1 MIKKILLLIYG
12 LCSIFWLQAQSPGG
26 VSTNLVGWYSAD
38 VSATATTWTDRSTQ
52 GNNLTGT
59 GSPTFTNLLNFN
71 KVATFDGISQ
81 RYSITTTTASWP
93 GTNTANTY
101 YYVALPRG
109 TNASRFVFGKGTG
122 TTALNGMHSGKG
134 TTATTLVSGATG
146 TGTVSK
152 ASVWA
157 QNVPTLVRTGY
168 DGSPTLTHYI
178 SNNNTAEQSAGSSNP
193 TYAATS
199 AFAIGSQNTSAGFW
213 DGDIAEV
220 IVYSAKHA
228 PGTFNRIQSYLALKY
243 GINIKSNYI
252 NSTATAIWTSN
263 QGYDNNIAGIA
274 RDDASG
280 LNQKQSQSVESGI
293 QPVIGNGNI
302 FDTNANNTNNFSANL
317 SSLIWGSD
325 AGSTNFATAF
335 AFGGLNNR
343 MTRIWRVQETGTVG
357 TVKVALAASDLS
369 GNITLPTLLVSSD
382 AVFNGSDTRTAMT
395 LETLGGI
402 QYYTATV
409 DFTSGQFFTF
419 AAFVAAPGGV
429 NGNLQA
435 WVKADA
441 GVSTISGAV
450 SSWNDQS
457 GNGNNFSEATNR
469 PVYNT
474 ATNLINFN
482 PGISFNGSNHQL
494 TNSTFAINQ
503 SGASIFAIGKMD
515 AISSSWQSITASGT
529 AASGSIFRVAGSV
542 LHYKRYASN
551 PSQYTLTA
559 PTVLEAATPYL
570 FETHSATGTNNSN
583 LYINGRLDISG
594 TTSVIPTPSLF
605 TSIGVKYVETTGD
618 YFQGNLPEI
627 IYYSS
632 VLNATERVRV
642 ESYLALKYGTTL
654 GTTSVPVSYLATNGT
669 VTWTGNATYQNNIAG
684 IARDDASALNQK
696 QSQSQN
702 SGIQPVI
709 GNGNI
714 FDTNAN
720 NTNNFSADLSALVW
734 GSDTGST
741 NFATS
746 FVFGGLNNRMTRIW
760 RVQETG
766 TVGTV
771 KVALLATDLPPN
783 AASPTLVVSADAVF
797 DGTDTRTT
805 MTLETLGGIQY
816 YTATV
821 DFTTG
826 QFFTFAALITAPGG
840 ISAELWLKADT
851 GTSST
856 INGSGISQWNDQS
869 GNSNNVAQ
877 GTAGNQPSYFSSASQ
892 LVNFNPVVKFDGTND
907 ELIINSLPA
916 SASTDNT
923 LEVVAVGFTT
933 DTSLQAISHHGPI
946 TDNSQVELLMDGTT
960 DIVLR
965 ENCASCSNSAAS
977 YTTITGGIPSIVG
990 FNLTNGTTNLNSL
1003 NVYKNLRVLSSPTT
1017 SISGAANITSTT
1029 LIVGSRRDDANV
1041 RQNPFNGSI
1050 PEYIIFQ
1057 QPLSSLERARVYSYA
1072 AIKYGVTLDQTTANN
1087 YLASD
1092 GTTILWNG
1100 TSNAAYN
1107 KNIAGL
1113 GRDDLSALYQ
1123 KQSQSVNTGS
1133 QVVMALGTVAA
1144 TNQANANTIPTDKQ
1158 FFMWGD
1164 DNGSLSNI
1172 MVTGNTTYPYRFTRV
1187 WKTQNTGSFAQ
1198 NMTVHYPVSAFGNAP
1213 ASTVAL
1219 LYGTSAAS
1227 LGNGTASAIVQGG
1240 TTAINGVSYYAFA
1253 VPSAQVA
1260 NMQFFS
1266 FTGTQTAPGG
1276 VIGAN
1281 LWLKADTGTSTTTD
1295 GGAMSQ
1301 WDDQS
1306 GNVNNVSQA
1315 TEANKPLYRS
1325 NSANQM
1331 NFNPTVSFDGASDFM
1346 DATTFTINGSA
1357 NTLFSAVKPNVVN
1370 VTQDILG
1377 FGAVGTNNGGEFRFV
1392 NATLQYGQNNG
1403 TYVPITSGSV
1413 LTAGTPLLFGSSMEN
1428 AANGANLYQNNRNIT
1443 TGTIGQIPSAA
1454 NLVSIGSR
1462 TIGSRALY
1470 FNGFIPEVITY
1481 NTLLTA
1487 AERRRVNTYLSIK
1500 YGITMDQTAA
1510 TDYLA
1515 SDGTTILWNGTSNVT
1530 YNKNIAGISRDDFS
1544 ALNQKQ
1550 SQSVNSGIQ
1559 PVIGNVNIAAT
1570 NAANANN
1577 FSADL
1582 SALVWGSDTGSTSF
1596 ATSFVFGGLNNR
1608 MTRIWKVQETGTVGT
1623 VKVALPVS
1631 QFAPNVSQLN
1641 LVVSSDAV
1649 FDGTDTRT
1657 AMTLET
1663 LGGVQYYTATVD
1675 FTSGQFFTFA
1685 ALVTAPGGVVNS
1697 LTAWLRADNGTATT
1711 TNGAANNSWT
1721 NLVDGSVSNGGTATY
1736 SSNNINFNPGL
1747 SFNGTSNGYFWNV
1760 TGNWGLQGSQDF
1772 STFALLRTTS
1782 SSTQTYFSPWATGS
1796 TQFYLSSANSGLYAT
1811 DIAPVV
1817 IGSAAINDG
1826 IPRITGA
1833 NRSGNFFQI
1842 RTNSAND
1849 GASVNNAY
1857 SFASTATQLGV
1868 GYHLGT
1874 GQYFNGNI
1882 NEFITYAGSLSA
1894 TEQQRINSYLAIKY
1908 GITLNQSVAQNYLSS
1923 NGITV
1928 LWDATANTG
1937 YNNNIAGIARDDASA
1952 LYQKQSQSVNSGSQV
1967 VMAIG
1972 TFAASNLANAN
1983 TISTD
1988 NQFFIWGNN
1997 NGSLTTQ
2004 VATGNNTYTYRFTRI
2019 WKTQNTGSFAENMTV
2034 YYPVSAFGNALP
2046 ATVALLYGTTAA
2058 SLSNGIASAIAQSG
2072 TTSIN
2077 GVSYY
2082 TFTVPSAQVANM
2094 QFFSFTGTQA
2104 APGGVLSGLNLWV
2117 KADAGTSTTTDNTG
2131 LTTWNDQSGNAMN
2144 GTGIGSPLYR
2154 AGSNSLSPNFNPT
2167 VSLNGTSQ
2175 GFSLPSGFS
2184 DFTAGTTGFVHL
2196 NSNFGTVDSYGR
2208 IFHLGTNNGAANS
2221 NFNLVGFYRIL
2232 TSNTLSS
2239 AIFNGIDNANAQ
2251 GSVSAANVLNPANG
2265 YTIMGFDIGAG
2276 TSGQTGRS
2284 GSIFSNGLTVATT
2297 NAHVTPYTGTR
2308 SFNYIG
2314 TSPINEYMNGLM
2326 SEVILYNSQLT
2337 TVEKLRVSSYLAIKY
2352 GNTLSNDNNNNA
2364 TSLEVISGAIKEGD
2378 YVASDGT
2385 TIPWTGSN
2393 TYQNNIAGIGRD
2405 DLTALYQKQS
2415 QSVNTGSQVVM
2426 ALGTVAASNQA
2437 NANTIPTDK
2446 QFFIWGD
2453 DNGSL
2458 TSLLPTGLTPGRPQY
2473 RFTRVWKTQ
2482 NTGAFAQNITV
2493 YYPVSAFGNAPA
2505 STVALLYGTTA
2516 SSLSNG
2522 TANYILQGGT
2532 TMINGVNHYT
2542 FTFSSIFLSNMQFFS
2557 FTGTQTAPG
2566 GIITGLRQWLK
2577 ADAGTSTTTAGSGVA
2592 TWSDQSGNGFDA
2604 LQSSAALAPLYRT
2617 AASANKYNFN
2627 PYLDY
2632 SGGKGSYNA
2641 GTSAAI
2647 FNSDNDNASI
2657 FVMSQGYTTGGT
2669 GVGSP
2674 WAVGFNTSGTTY
2686 LDQGKFGFSNSS
2698 TSMIWTRASGSTVV
2712 ASSGLD
2718 DQSIANQIYVVDWN
2732 GATST
2737 TKSIRARQ
2745 NGKIVNSAANT
2756 NPLTI
2761 GTNTTNQFGI
2771 SDGGNGSIV
2780 GDNNMGTFF
2789 TSEMIAYNTQLT
2801 ELEMSRVNSYLAIK
2815 YGKTLSR
2822 DNNGNGTAGQ
2832 TVSGSILEGDYVASD
2847 GTTRVWNSDAVYLNN
2862 IAGIGRDDISALNQ
2876 KQSQSVNSGSQVVMA
2891 LGTAAASN
2899 QANANTIATDKQ
2911 FFIWG
2916 DDNGS
2921 ITSIVSTGNG
2931 TYSYRLTRIWKTQ
2944 NTGSFAENITVYY
2957 PVAAFGSAPAS
2968 TVALLYGTSAASL
2981 SNGTASA
2988 IAQGGT
2994 TSINGASYYTF
3005 TVPSAQVAN
3014 MQFFSFTGTQAVP
3027 GGVTGES
3034 LWLRAD
3040 AGTNTT
3046 TNGAAITT
3054 WNDQALNPAITTQP
3068 TKVGSGNITYAT
3080 GSMNF
3085 NPTINFDGTSGT
3097 ELTGTTSAASTWSG
3111 ALTVYGIA
3119 RANTLG
3125 SGSQGIFASG
3135 TKGLVYSNNQY
3146 FIDAGPGG
3154 CATGGTGTVTLGSS
3168 NLAMVSYDADVPTA
3182 TSRSYLNGRYRANF
3196 TPGACTA
3203 SPGTGFEIGG
3213 RTIGSQPTRI
3223 FNGSMGEVIIYNSQ
3237 QTGNNLSRLAIESYL
3252 GIKYGI
3258 TLTNDN
3264 NNNSTANEIVS
3275 GSTREGDY
3283 IATDGTVTW
3292 SGQSNASYSNN
3303 IAGIGR
3309 DDLTALYQKQSR
3321 SQNSGSQ
3328 VVMALGTAAASN
3340 QANANTIPTDKQFFI
3355 WGDDNGSLSN
3365 VLATGNTTYPY
3376 RFTRVW
3382 KTQNTGT
3389 FAQNMTVYYPVSAF
3403 GNAPAS
3409 TVALLYGTTAASLS
3423 NGTASAIAQGGT
3435 TSINGASY
3443 YTFTVPSAQVA
3454 NMQFFSFAG
3463 TQTAPGG
3470 VMDAS
3475 LWIRADAGTST
3486 TVDGGSVTTWTDQS
3500 GKGNNLV
3507 QNNSS
3512 FKPTYAASAATML
3525 NYNPVVSFDGTQF
3538 TNVPFAASEDFTAGM
3553 SIFTVHKYLNAT
3565 ADGGLLSLMSGSN
3578 TDVIRIGRDNTNN
3591 FYALQTYNGSTA
3603 GPVINTAAGSLL
3615 TGNYNFLN
3623 WNQQAGS
3630 PGATVTATVS
3640 FSGLQQLATSSIVPS
3655 ISGSRL
3661 FSAIGISPNFDY
3673 FNGHLPEIILYNR
3686 DLSST
3691 QQERVNSYIA
3701 IKYGFTLVHNYV
3713 ASDGTTTTYDVVSHS
3728 NNIAGIGRDDLTA
3741 LYQKQS
3747 QSQNTGSQV
3756 VVALGTAAASNQA
3769 NANTIPT
3776 DKQLFVWGD
3785 NNGSLTTFV
3794 STGNVTYP
3802 SRFTRNWKIRNT
3814 GSFAQDIT
3822 VYFPVSAF
3830 GTSLASSVA
3839 LLYGPTVASLNDG
3852 SALAIPQSG
3861 TTTINGVSY
3870 YAFNVSAA
3878 QIGGFQQFFSF
3889 TGNSI
3894 CYKPAATVG
3903 TTLDAKHGITALS
3916 RAGTSGDN
3924 WPMVRKGAWTVLE
3937 AKTKGFV
3944 INRLTAAQIA
3954 AIPAGNLV
3962 EGMMV
3967 YDTTNNCMKVYTST
3981 DGGTTFSW
3989 QCITTQTCPD

>member
-1 MIKKILLLIYG
+1 MIKKILLLFG
-12 LCSIFWLQAQSPGG
+12 LLSLFWLQAQSPGG
-26 VSTNLVGWYSAD
+26 VSTNLQRWYRADGTTTVVSGAVSQWNDMSGNNVHLTQATAANRPAQNTSGNLINFNPSLSFDGTNDNLRNATGAAFITGNGGYTAYYVASSGGSA
-38 VSATATTWTDRSTQ
+38 SRYIIGLGASASANGFNSGTAATATSKTSGGTAFVTVAGTWSST
-52 GNNLTGT
+52 
-59 GSPTFTNLLNFN
+59 P
-71 KVATFDGISQ
+71 
-81 RYSITTTTASWP
+81 SITRTGFNGGATQPYYLSSNSSAESTS
-93 GTNTANTY
+93 ANATPN
-101 YYVALPRG
+101 VAA
-109 TNASRFVFGKGTG
+109 NAPLTIGARPDG
-122 TTALNGMHSGKG
+122 TTNYWNGAVSEVIWYSGK
-134 TTATTLVSGATG
+134 
-146 TGTVSK
+146 
-152 ASVWA
+152 
-157 QNVPTLVRTGY
+157 
-168 DGSPTLTHYI
+168 H
-178 SNNNTAEQSAGSSNP
+178 
-193 TYAATS
+193 AA
-199 AFAIGSQNTSAGFW
+199 A
-213 DGDIAEV
+213 D
-220 IVYSAKHA
+220 Y
-228 PGTFNRIQSYLALKY
+228 NRVESYLALKY
-243 GINIKSNYI
+243 GITKAGNYI
-252 NSTATAIWTSN
+252 NSASATVWTSGA
-263 QGYDNNIAGIA
+263 GYDNNIAGIA
-274 RDDASG
+274 RDDMGGAANSG
-280 LNQKQSQSVESGI
+280 LNQKQSQSQNSGI
-293 QPVIGNGNI
+293 QPVIGNVDI
-302 FDTNANNTNNFSANL
+302 AASNAANTNNFTPNL
-317 SSLIWGSD
+317 SSLLWGSD
-325 AGSTNFATAF
+325 AGSTSFTTSF
-335 AFGGLNNR
+335 PFGNLNNR
-343 MTRIWRVQETGTVG
+343 MARIWRVQETGTVG

-369 GNITLPTLLVSSD
+369 GSITIPTLLVSSD
-382 AVFNGSDTRTAMT
+382 AVFDGSDTRTAMT

-419 AAFVAAPGGV
+419 GAFVAAPGGV

-474 ATNLINFN
+474 AANLINFN

-529 AASGSIFRVAGSV
+529 AASGCIFRVAGSV

-570 FETHSATGTNNSN
+570 FETHSATGANNSN

-594 TTSVIPTPSLF
+594 TTSVIPTPGLF

-618 YFQGNLPEI
+618 YFQGSLPEI

-632 VLNATERVRV
+632 VLNATERARV

-783 AASPTLVVSADAVF
+783 AASPALVVSADAVF

-826 QFFTFAALITAPGG
+826 QFFTFAALVTAPGGVSGSSLWYKADAGITQSSGFVTQWNNQASSSYNLVQQGAAGTIPAYNDSSNLINFNPAVNFDGTNDRLYTPAVPQSVTISGSNPYATSQYIVYRQLSGSNTLYSHSDGSAGTWNIGSFISNGGISVSNRAVTTSTPATNEVRLQGMDGNSNAASSYLNGTLISSTLSAATAVAGTQPFWLGANGTNGFSNAAIAEVIAYNTAQPTNRRRVESYLAFKYGITLGSTSSVVNYLASDGTTILWTGDTTYQNNIAGIARDDASALNQKQSQSQNSGIQPVIGNGNIFDTNANNTNNFSADLSALVWGSDTGSTNFATSFVFGGLNNRMTRIWRVQETGTVGTVKVALLATDLPPNAASPALVVSADAVFDGTDTRTTMTLETLGGIQYYTATVDFTTGQFFTFAALVTAPGG

-851 GTSST
+851 GTSSI

-990 FNLTNGTTNLNSL
+990 FNLTNGTTNLNAL
-1003 NVYKNLRVLSSPTT
+1003 NVYKNLRVLSSPTV

-1113 GRDDLSALYQ
+1113 GRDNLSALYQ

-1133 QVVMALGTVAA
+1133 QVVMALGTAA
-1144 TNQANANTIPTDKQ
+1144 ASNQANANTIPTDKQ
-1158 FFMWGD
+1158 FFIWGD

-1172 MVTGNTTYPYRFTRV
+1172 IVTGNATYPYRFTRV
-1187 WKTQNTGSFAQ
+1187 WKTQNTGSFAE
-1198 NMTVHYPVSAFGNAP
+1198 NMTVYYPISAFGNAP

-1219 LYGTSAAS
+1219 LYGTSATS
-1227 LGNGTASAIVQGG
+1227 LGNGTASAIVQSG
-1240 TTAINGVSYYAFA
+1240 TTAINGVSYYAFT

-1260 NMQFFS
+1260 NIQFFS

-1281 LWLKADTGTSTTTD
+1281 LWLKADTGTSTITD
-1295 GGAMSQ
+1295 GVDMSQ

-1315 TEANKPLYRS
+1315 IAANRPLYRS

-1346 DATTFTINGSA
+1346 DAATFTINGSA

-1370 VTQDILG
+1370 VTQDILS

-1403 TYVPITSGSV
+1403 TFVPIASGSV

-1443 TGTIGQIPSAA
+1443 TGTIAQIPSAA

-1462 TIGSRALY
+1462 TIGSRNFY

-1481 NTLLTA
+1481 NSLLTA
-1487 AERRRVNTYLSIK
+1487 AQRQRVNTYLAIK

-1515 SDGTTILWNGTSNVT
+1515 SDGTTIFWDAATNSG
-1530 YNKNIAGISRDDFS
+1530 YNNNIAGISRDDFS

-1596 ATSFVFGGLNNR
+1596 AASFVFGGLNNR
-1608 MTRIWKVQETGTVGT
+1608 MTRIWKVQETGTVNT

-1631 QFAPNVSQLN
+1631 QLAPNVSQLN

-1760 TGNWGLQGSQDF
+1760 TGNWGLQGAQNF

-1782 SSTQTYFSPWATGS
+1782 SSTQTYFSPWVTGS
-1796 TQFYLSSANSGLYAT
+1796 TQFYLSSGNSGLYAT

-1849 GASVNNAY
+1849 GAPVNNAY

-1937 YNNNIAGIARDDASA
+1937 YNNNIAGIVRDDASA

-1972 TFAASNLANAN
+1972 MAAASNQANAN
-1983 TISTD
+1983 TITAD
-1988 NQFFIWGNN
+1988 KQFLIWGDD
-1997 NGSLTTQ
+1997 NGSITSI
-2004 VATGNNTYTYRFTRI
+2004 VSTGNGIYSYRLTRI
-2019 WKTQNTGSFAENMTV
+2019 WKTQNTGSFAENITV
-2034 YYPVSAFGNALP
+2034 YYPVSTFGNALP
-2046 ATVALLYGTTAA
+2046 ATVALLYGTSAA
-2058 SLSNGIASAIAQSG
+2058 SLSNGTASAIAQGG

-2082 TFTVPSAQVANM
+2082 AFTVPSAQVANM
-2094 QFFSFTGTQA
+2094 QFFSFTGTIQT
-2104 APGGVLSGLNLWV
+2104 APGGVTGESMWY
-2117 KADAGTSTTTDNTG
+2117 KADSGVTVASGVSQWNNFAQSNYNLTQSTVANRPTYNTTSN
-2131 LTTWNDQSGNAMN
+2131 L
-2144 GTGIGSPLYR
+2144 I
-2154 AGSNSLSPNFNPT
+2154 NFNPSIT
-2167 VSLNGTSQ
+2167 FDGTSDYLKST
-2175 GFSLPSGFS
+2175 GNP
-2184 DFTAGTTGFVHL
+2184 AIGTTSSSLFVL
-2196 NSNFGTVDSYGR
+2196 SNDNVATGTIYSATDATYSNNAKQAFYSINTQR
-2208 IFHLGTNNGAANS
+2208 YLYEHINPTQLGYLSNVTTMSGASVKS
-2221 NFNLVGFYRIL
+2221 NVY
-2232 TSNTLSS
+2232 
-2239 AIFNGIDNANAQ
+2239 
-2251 GSVSAANVLNPANG
+2251 
-2265 YTIMGFDIGAG
+2265 
-2276 TSGQTGRS
+2276 TSGS
-2284 GSIFSNGLTVATT
+2284 GIIRRNGSSIITT
-2297 NAHVTPYTGTR
+2297 YTGTLPTISGVTNIELGAR
-2308 SFNYIG
+2308 IFNDANDLNYSGQIG
-2314 TSPINEYMNGLM
+2314 EFVYYPTNL
-2326 SEVILYNSQLT
+2326 NSTNRQR
-2337 TVEKLRVSSYLAIKY
+2337 VESYLAIKWGITY
-2352 GNTLSNDNNNNA
+2352 TQNYL
-2364 TSLEVISGAIKEGD
+2364 
-2378 YVASDGT
+2378 ASDGT
-2385 TIPWTGSN
+2385 TT
-2393 TYQNNIAGIGRD
+2393 TYDIVSHSNNIAGIGRD
-2405 DLTALYQKQS
+2405 DLSALY
-2415 QSVNTGSQVVM
+2415 
-2426 ALGTVAASNQA
+2426 
-2437 NANTIPTDK
+2437 
-2446 QFFIWGD
+2446 
-2453 DNGSL
+2453 
-2458 TSLLPTGLTPGRPQY
+2458 
-2473 RFTRVWKTQ
+2473 
-2482 NTGAFAQNITV
+2482 
-2493 YYPVSAFGNAPA
+2493 
-2505 STVALLYGTTA
+2505 
-2516 SSLSNG
+2516 
-2522 TANYILQGGT
+2522 
-2532 TMINGVNHYT
+2532 
-2542 FTFSSIFLSNMQFFS
+2542 
-2557 FTGTQTAPG
+2557 
-2566 GIITGLRQWLK
+2566 
-2577 ADAGTSTTTAGSGVA
+2577 
-2592 TWSDQSGNGFDA
+2592 
-2604 LQSSAALAPLYRT
+2604 
-2617 AASANKYNFN
+2617 
-2627 PYLDY
+2627 
-2632 SGGKGSYNA
+2632 
-2641 GTSAAI
+2641 
-2647 FNSDNDNASI
+2647 
-2657 FVMSQGYTTGGT
+2657 
-2669 GVGSP
+2669 
-2674 WAVGFNTSGTTY
+2674 
-2686 LDQGKFGFSNSS
+2686 
-2698 TSMIWTRASGSTVV
+2698 
-2712 ASSGLD
+2712 
-2718 DQSIANQIYVVDWN
+2718 
-2732 GATST
+2732 
-2737 TKSIRARQ
+2737 
-2745 NGKIVNSAANT
+2745 
-2756 NPLTI
+2756 
-2761 GTNTTNQFGI
+2761 
-2771 SDGGNGSIV
+2771 
-2780 GDNNMGTFF
+2780 
-2789 TSEMIAYNTQLT
+2789 
-2801 ELEMSRVNSYLAIK
+2801 
-2815 YGKTLSR
+2815 
-2822 DNNGNGTAGQ
+2822 
-2832 TVSGSILEGDYVASD
+2832 
-2847 GTTRVWNSDAVYLNN
+2847 
-2862 IAGIGRDDISALNQ
+2862 Q

-2891 LGTAAASN
+2891 LGTAAANN

-2931 TYSYRLTRIWKTQ
+2931 TYSYRLTRIWKAQ

-2988 IAQGGT
+2988 IAQSGT
-2994 TSINGASYYTF
+2994 TSINGTSYYAF

-3014 MQFFSFTGTQAVP
+3014 MQFFSFTGTQTAP

-3119 RANTLG
+3119 RANTSG

-3213 RTIGSQPTRI
+3213 RTTGSQPNRI
-3223 FNGSMGEVIIYNSQ
+3223 FNGSIGEVIIYNSQ

-3275 GSTREGDY
+3275 GGIREGDY

-3292 SGQSNASYSNN
+3292 SGQFNASYYNN

-3309 DDLTALYQKQSR
+3309 DDLSALYQKQSQ
-3321 SQNSGSQ
+3321 STNAGSQ
-3328 VVMALGTAAASN
+3328 VVIALGAAATSN

-3355 WGDDNGSLSN
+3355 WGDDNGSITSILS
-3365 VLATGNTTYPY
+3365 TGNGTYSY
-3376 RFTRVW
+3376 RLTRIW
-3382 KTQNTGT
+3382 KTQNTGS
-3389 FAQNMTVYYPVSAF
+3389 FAENITVYYPVSAF
-3403 GNAPAS
+3403 GNASAS
-3409 TVALLYGTTAASLS
+3409 TVALLYGTTSASLS
-3423 NGTASAIAQGGT
+3423 NGTASAIAQSGT
-3435 TSINGASY
+3435 TTINGTSY
-3443 YTFTVPSAQVA
+3443 YAFTMPSAQVA

-3486 TVDGGSVTTWTDQS
+3486 TIDGGSVTTWADQS

-3512 FKPTYAASAATML
+3512 FKPTYATSAATML

-3538 TNVPFAASEDFTAGM
+3538 TNVPFTASEDFTAGM

-3578 TDVIRIGRDNTNN
+3578 SDVIRIGRDNTNN
-3591 FYALQTYNGSTA
+3591 FYALQTYNGFTA

-3655 ISGSRL
+3655 ISDSRL

-3713 ASDGTTTTYDVVSHS
+3713 ASDGTTTTYDVASHS
-3728 NNIAGIGRDDLTA
+3728 NNIAGIGRDDLSA

-3756 VVALGTAAASNQA
+3756 VVALGTVAASNQA

-3785 NNGSLTTFV
+3785 NNLSLTTFV
-3794 STGNVTYP
+3794 S
-3802 SRFTRNWKIRNT
+3802 
-3814 GSFAQDIT
+3814 
-3822 VYFPVSAF
+3822 
-3830 GTSLASSVA
+3830 
-3839 LLYGPTVASLNDG
+3839 
-3852 SALAIPQSG
+3852 
-3861 TTTINGVSY
+3861 
-3870 YAFNVSAA
+3870 
-3878 QIGGFQQFFSF
+3878 
-3889 TGNSI
+3889 
-3894 CYKPAATVG
+3894 
-3903 TTLDAKHGITALS
+3903 
-3916 RAGTSGDN
+3916 
-3924 WPMVRKGAWTVLE
+3924 
-3937 AKTKGFV
+3937 
-3944 INRLTAAQIA
+3944 
-3954 AIPAGNLV
+3954 
-3962 EGMMV
+3962 
-3967 YDTTNNCMKVYTST
+3967 
-3981 DGGTTFSW
+3981 
-3989 QCITTQTCPD
+3989 